1 MPTAKP
7 SSENENKTN
16 DNDMIEE
23 ADKAVAPRLVL
34 RSAKTGAL
42 GTIDQNTGHPYVSYA
57 TIATSMYGAPVFLTS
72 DLALHTQ
79 NIRKD
84 PRISLMVH
92 EAGYSGDPLALGRT
106 SLVGTAD
113 FDISAVERQRYLS
126 RNPESA
132 GYADFADF
140 HFFSMR
146 IEMIHFVG
154 GFGRIYQVDPV
165 EFLTTGKCSDVLVEA
180 EADIIEHMNS
190 DHNDVVQLFA
200 TKLLGADVGDWK
212 MSGCDIEGCDLIAG
226 GKTLRLAFSKP
237 LESAN
242 NVRHT
247 FVELAERARAL

>member
-1 MPTAKP
+1 MPTASA
-7 SSENENKTN
+7 SSENGNNTN
-16 DNDMIEE
+16 DNDG
-23 ADKAVAPRLVL
+23 ADKTAAPRLVL

-57 TIATSMYGAPVFLTS
+57 TIATSIYGAPIFLTS

-126 RNPESA
+126 RNPEAA
-132 GYADFADF
+132 GYAEFADF

-154 GFGRIYQVDPV
+154 GFGRIYEVDPA
-165 EFLTTGKCSDVLVEA
+165 EFLTTGTCSDVLVEA

-190 DHNDVVQLFA
+190 DHNDVIQLFA
-200 TKLLGADVGDWK
+200 TKLLGADAADWK

>member
-1 MPTAKP
+1 MPTASA
-7 SSENENKTN
+7 SSENMNKTS
-16 DNDMIEE
+16 DN
-23 ADKAVAPRLVL
+23 ADKAAAPRLVL

-57 TIATSMYGAPVFLTS
+57 TIATSIYGAPVFLTS

-113 FDISAVERQRYLS
+113 FDISASDRQRYLN
-126 RNPESA
+126 RNPEA
-132 GYADFADF
+132 MGYADFADF

-154 GFGRIYQVDPV
+154 GFGRIYAVDPV
-165 EFLTTGKCSDVLVEA
+165 EFLTTGSCSDALVDAEA
-180 EADIIEHMNS
+180 EIIEHMNS
-190 DHNDVVQLFA
+190 DHSDVVQLFA
-200 TKLLGADVGDWK
+200 TKLLEADADDWK
-212 MSGCDIEGCDLIAG
+212 MSGCDIEGCDLVAG
-226 GKTLRLAFSKP
+226 GKTLRLEFAKS

>member
-1 MPTAKP
+1 
-7 SSENENKTN
+7 
-16 DNDMIEE
+16 
-23 ADKAVAPRLVL
+23 
-34 RSAKTGAL
+34 
-42 GTIDQNTGHPYVSYA
+42 
-57 TIATSMYGAPVFLTS
+57 
-72 DLALHTQ
+72 
-79 NIRKD
+79 
-84 PRISLMVH
+84 
-92 EAGYSGDPLALGRT
+92 
-106 SLVGTAD
+106 
-113 FDISAVERQRYLS
+113 
-126 RNPESA
+126 
-132 GYADFADF
+132 
-140 HFFSMR
+140 MR

-226 GKTLRLAFSKP
+226 GKTLRLAFSTP

-242 NVRHT
+242 NVRHF